1 MRLVI
6 IALALSP
13 GLELLAEHKIETR
26 KPDFPLVMVDQA
38 ASSIFPDSWLKA
50 PIRAKAELLEESQ
63 RQRARDIVA
72 RALAKYPAKVLQDHL
87 RKVQVVGRL
96 EYFGVA
102 TGGTNSRNA
111 VYLAVKK
118 SYSDDAIERV
128 FHAEFSS
135 ILLRNRARDFDE
147 AAWQRINPADFHYRG
162 NGVQAIKKGEA
173 SQKLEASLNE
183 QGFLIEY
190 SSSSLENDFNSF
202 ADRLFNGGASFW
214 QIVDQHPKIRAKA
227 ELVIAFYAK
236 LDASFTKAW
245 FQSLAGE
252 KK

>member
-1 MRLVI
+1 MRLVV

-13 GLELLAEHKIETR
+13 ALELLAQQKIETR
-26 KPDFPLVMVDQA
+26 TPGLPPVIVDQA
-38 ASSIFPDSWLKA
+38 APSIFPDSWLKA
-50 PIRAKAELLEESQ
+50 PIHAKAELLEENQ
-63 RQRARDIVA
+63 RQRARKIVT

-96 EYFGVA
+96 EYYGVA

-111 VYLAVKK
+111 VYLAVKN

-135 ILLRNRARDFDE
+135 ILLRNRANDFDE
-147 AAWQRINPADFHYRG
+147 AAWHRINPADFRYRG
-162 NGVQAIKKGEA
+162 NGVQTIKKGEA

-190 SSSSLENDFNSF
+190 STSSLENDFNSI

-214 QIVDQHPKIRAKA
+214 QIVDQHPKIRAKT
-227 ELVIAFYAK
+227 ELAIAFYAR
-236 LDASFTKAW
+236 LDGSFTEAW